1 MSEPVKYV
9 HNFKRPTTK
18 TPSDFGPRCFGGGA
32 LKIVNA
38 PLNTQV
44 LKYKK
49 CRKSREIDPVLV
61 LLYKCLYNQGA
72 PYISEFFNF
81 KNVPYNLRGL
91 STRLELPYFNMEW
104 MHRSFAFLA
113 CKLWNAL
120 PPTIRESKDIK
131 SFIS

>member
-1 MSEPVKYV
+1 MSYDTLLRLADIKSLE
-9 HNFKRPTTK
+9 
-18 TPSDFGPRCFGGGA
+18 
-32 LKIVNA
+32 
-38 PLNTQV
+38 Q
-44 LKYKK
+44 
-49 CRKSREIDPVLV
+49 SREFQSLV

-91 STRLELPYFNMEW
+91 STRLELPSFNMEW

-120 PPTIRESKDIK
+120 PPTIRESMDIK
-131 SFIS
+131 SFKRSLKANIA

>member
-1 MSEPVKYV
+1 MFRI
-9 HNFKRPTTK
+9 NFLLYHSLICVCFVLFLNVDTK
-18 TPSDFGPRCFGGGA
+18 VTIA
-32 LKIVNA
+32 
-38 PLNTQV
+38 V
-44 LKYKK
+44 LS
-49 CRKSREIDPVLV
+49 RADIKSLEQRREFQSLV

-91 STRLELPYFNMEW
+91 STRLELPSFNMEW

-120 PPTIRESKDIK
+120 PPTIRESMDIK
-131 SFIS
+131 SFKRSLKANIA